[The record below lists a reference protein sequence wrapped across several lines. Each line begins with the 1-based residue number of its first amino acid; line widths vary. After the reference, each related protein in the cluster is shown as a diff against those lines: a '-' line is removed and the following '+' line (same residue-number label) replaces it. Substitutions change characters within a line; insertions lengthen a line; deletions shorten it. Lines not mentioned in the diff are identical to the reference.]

1 MRSYLMQID
10 ADNNN
15 RRAAKLV
22 SPRPLMITSE
32 YFYVHICQLTEGEM
46 LAAPWLK
53 CKRGDRF
60 VSNCNVTYVMYRL
73 KIIIT
78 R

>member
-32 YFYVHICQLTEGEM
+32 YFHVHNCQLTEDEM
-46 LAAPWLK
+46 LAALWLNAK
-53 CKRGDRF
+53 GTMALPAF
-60 VSNCNVTYVMYRL
+60 ATSHM
-73 KIIIT
+73 
-78 R
+78 